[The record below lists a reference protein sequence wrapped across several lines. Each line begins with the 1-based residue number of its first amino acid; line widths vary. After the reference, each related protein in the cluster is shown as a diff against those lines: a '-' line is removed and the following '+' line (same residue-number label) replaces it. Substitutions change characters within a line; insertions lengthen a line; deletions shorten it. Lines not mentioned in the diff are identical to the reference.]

1 MTTNWQ
7 AKLHLGC
14 QWTFGVAPWQLL
26 LSLSSQCQGRHMSVS
41 PIMALTTDQHQKWSG
56 AVCCQHQQQQQIH
69 SSQTFDIYTRSNFVI
84 PFQMRTRT
92 LWLLTMIWGSTLTG
106 EWVIPW
112 SHQLYSPS
120 FLSVTWDMR
129 KPLPVP
135 NMLLGSRVQYWLL
148 ADTMSSANPLPVF
161 LFLPA
166 QARQPRL

>member
-1 MTTNWQ
+1 MLTS
-7 AKLHLGC
+7 
-14 QWTFGVAPWQLL
+14 WQLTGKQSYIWAANEHL
-26 LSLSSQCQGRHMSVS
+26 VLPRDNSSSVS
-41 PIMALTTDQHQKWSG
+41 VSRTSHVCLPHNGTDQQQQWSG
-56 AVCCQHQQQQQIH
+56 AVCCQHQQH
-69 SSQTFDIYTRSNFVI
+69 HRCLTFTQSNFVI

-106 EWVIPW
+106 EWIIPW

-161 LFLPA
+161 LFPSCPGA
-166 QARQPRL
+166 SAKAIKR